1 MKLMIMQFTTAGFG
15 AVMATEREQ
24 KLRNQNKHS
33 NHALKKDDHTTD
45 DVKHSTNPSKK
56 QPATGKQSSKITK
69 ETVPVLKD
77 DHLVTAVPKRLKQK
91 V

>member
-24 KLRNQNKHS
+24 KLRNQHKHS
-33 NHALKKDDHTTD
+33 NHALKDNHTTD
-45 DVKHSTNPSKK
+45 DMKHSTNPSKK